1 MASVERKSLA
11 DLVSTLTSGRL
22 TFVLGDL
29 ASLPYAALVVEARY
43 SEILK
48 LDRVRPAI
56 VLEGLAECA
65 VRFPSVPIHFAET
78 RALAQEWTFRFLGA
92 ALAHDRLTHE
102 ADGPIG
108 SLVPEATPRVREVR
122 AWAVAHGIPV
132 SERGRVPTEVTDA
145 FLRDRAR
152 ARPRE

>member
-1 MASVERKSLA
+1 M
-11 DLVSTLTSGRL
+11 
-22 TFVLGDL
+22 
-29 ASLPYAALVVEARY
+29 
-43 SEILK
+43 
-48 LDRVRPAI
+48 
-56 VLEGLAECA
+56 LEGLAECA

-92 ALAHDRLTHE
+92 ALAQDRLSHE

-108 SLVPEATPRVREVR
+108 SLVPAAIPQSREVR

-132 SERGRVPTEVTDA
+132 SAKGRVAAEVTAA

-152 ARPRE
+152 PATSSD